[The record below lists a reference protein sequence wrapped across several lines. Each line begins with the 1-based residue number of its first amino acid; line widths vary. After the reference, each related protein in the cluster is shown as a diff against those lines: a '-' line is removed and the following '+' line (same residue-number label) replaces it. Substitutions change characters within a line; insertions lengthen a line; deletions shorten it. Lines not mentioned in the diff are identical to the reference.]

1 MAEGTLA
8 SVFILRS
15 DFFILDL
22 LCASVALCFILCT
35 LIRHCHLE
43 GPKFAHDRA
52 QVMERARE
60 AGVEALVAIGNGSGP
75 DDVGCGLKLAEEYE
89 QQVLPLR
96 SAQPRDDTFLRIY
109 ATIGIHPHEAALAE
123 ERHFA
128 EMEKL
133 ARDPRVIAW
142 GEIGLDYFYDHSPRD
157 VQQRVFVRQME
168 LAQAAKLPI
177 VIHNRPS
184 DNSENAWEDLFRLLR
199 QHWTSSGLGGIL
211 HCFTGTTAHAQAGM
225 ELGFMISF
233 AGNVSY
239 PKALSIREAAAQ
251 IPLERMLIE
260 TDSPYL
266 APVPHR
272 GKRNEPA
279 YVTET
284 ARHIAQLRGVSGEEI
299 GAATTENFYRFFGLA

>member
-1 MAEGTLA
+1 MIVFLCD
-8 SVFILRS
+8 SVP
-15 DFFILDL
+15 
-22 LCASVALCFILCT
+22 LCFSFMYVDS
-35 LIRHCHLE
+35 HCHLD
-43 GPKFAHDRA
+43 GPKFAPDRE
-52 QVMERARE
+52 QVLARARE

-75 DDVGCGLKLAEEYE
+75 DDVACGIRLSEYYDTAK
-89 QQVLPLR
+89 QQVPR
-96 SAQPRDDTFLRIY
+96 SARNDNSVRIF

-123 ERHFA
+123 ERHFE

-142 GEIGLDYFYDHSPRD
+142 GEIGLDYFYDHSPRP
-157 VQQRVFVRQME
+157 VQQKVFVRQME
-168 LAQAAKLPI
+168 LARAARLPI

-199 QHWTSSGLGGIL
+199 EHWQSSGLGGIL
-211 HCFTGTTAHAQAGM
+211 HCFTGAVAHARAGM
-225 ELGFMISF
+225 DLGFLISF

-239 PKALSIREAAAQ
+239 PKAVSIREAAAQ
-251 IPLERMLIE
+251 IPLQQMLIE

-279 YVTET
+279 FVAET
-284 ARHIAQLRGVSGEEI
+284 ARHIGELREISGEEV
-299 GAATTENFYRFFGLA
+299 GAATTENFYRFLRLD